1 MMGARPRVLVLAFLL
16 ALHGAPADAAKRTA
30 AAAMRDAVNLARE
43 SHELGVLALD
53 VDLSR
58 AAQGHAEDLA
68 RRGELSHRGLDGDR
82 LADRLRA
89 VDYAHE
95 MAAENLAA
103 GPAVAGQVVALWL
116 ESPGHRHNLLLEDV
130 TTIGVGYARAASP
143 EDRFR
148 HYWVLILAAGR

>member
-1 MMGARPRVLVLAFLL
+1 MKRASNQLSDPR
-16 ALHGAPADAAKRTA
+16 
-30 AAAMRDAVNLARE
+30 AVNSIVFSHTEPFVPQKISSCRAAGTISPACGDTQPAR
-43 SHELGVLALD
+43 LIPQPCR
-53 VDLSR
+53 SR
-58 AAQGHAEDLA
+58 AQY
-68 RRGELSHRGLDGDR
+68 
-82 LADRLRA
+82 RLRA